1 MKSLKSLQSLQSLKS
16 LKPLLIVPLALL
28 ALASGSAQAAGLLQ
42 PVDRSVP
49 ALEIREH
56 HVRVV
61 VEDGYAITRVDQV
74 FANPNDLDL
83 EAIYSFPVP
92 ERAAVS
98 EFTVWIDG
106 QPVSGEVFEKE
117 RARELYEEERQAGRD
132 AGLAEQDDYR
142 TFDIAVQPVRAKQD
156 VRVRLAYLQPVTV
169 DTSIGRYVYPLEDGG
184 VDEERLSFWSYDEAV
199 RERFSFEMAFRSSWP
214 IDTFRLP
221 GHPQA
226 VIEQLSDQEWRV
238 SLAADAGSAATD
250 PAATDSTPDD
260 PETTKQAPA
269 PGGQAPAFRLDQDI
283 VVYWRQAD
291 GLPAAVELVAH
302 KPDPAGQ
309 GTFLMTVTPGNDLA
323 PIVEGRDWVF
333 VLDLSGSMAGK
344 YHSLV
349 EGLRRGLDRLPPG
362 DRFRVVLFNDRAW
375 ALTSAFL
382 PVDAANVE
390 RVMRRLGETAPDN
403 GTNLYAGLSL
413 GLDSLESDRSSALI
427 LVTDGVANV
436 GVTEK
441 RDFRD
446 LLTSHDVRLF
456 TFIMGNSA
464 NRPLLQGMADLSGGF
479 AMNLSNG
486 DDMAGKIL
494 EASSRL
500 THESLHDIVVEIDGV
515 KVRDMTRSPAGSL
528 YRGQQLMVMG
538 HYWGDGPADVTVRG
552 KISGEPR
559 VWRTRFDFPHSATLN
574 PELERLWAFAA
585 IDELQQSLDY
595 LGEGPD
601 LRQAIVDLAVDHGL
615 VTPHTSMLVLTEER
629 FTELGIER
637 NNRDR
642 LAQEAIA
649 AQARAAQ
656 AVRSHRVD
664 GQQPISSRPRAS
676 HGNGGGNMG
685 LGALLLLALL
695 GYRAFAGGRVPR
707 GA

>member
-1 MKSLKSLQSLQSLKS
+1 MNH
-16 LKPLLIVPLALL
+16 LKPVWIIPLALL

-42 PVDRSVP
+42 PVDQRLP
-49 ALEIREH
+49 ALEIRQH

-61 VEDGYAITRVDQV
+61 VEDGYAITRVEQV
-74 FANPNDLDL
+74 FANPHDLDL

-117 RARELYEEERQAGRD
+117 QARELYEEERQAGRD
-132 AGLAEQDDYR
+132 AALVEQDDYR
-142 TFDIAVQPVRAKQD
+142 TFDIAVQPVRANQD
-156 VRVRLAYLQPVTV
+156 VRIRLAYMQPVAV

-184 VDEERLSFWSYDEAV
+184 VDEERLGFWSYEEAV
-199 RERFSFEMAFRSSWP
+199 QERFSFEMSFRSSWP

-226 VIEQLSDQEWRV
+226 LVEQVSGEEWRV
-238 SLAADAGSAATD
+238 SLEAVSGGAASGPGAPNTNA
-250 PAATDSTPDD
+250 DD
-260 PETTKQAPA
+260 PDSSTRHHAA
-269 PGGQAPAFRLDQDI
+269 AGQAPAFRLDQDI

-323 PIVEGRDWVF
+323 PIAEGRDWVF

-349 EGLRRGLDRLPPG
+349 EGIRRGLGQLPPG

-375 ALTSAFL
+375 ELTSGYL
-382 PVDAANVE
+382 PVDTANVE
-390 RVMRRLGETAPDN
+390 RVIRQLGETRPDN
-403 GTNLYAGLSL
+403 GTNLYAGLDR
-413 GLDSLESDRSSALI
+413 GLDALEADRSSALI

-486 DDMAGKIL
+486 DDMAGKVM

-500 THESLHDIVVEIDGV
+500 THESLHDVVVEVEGV
-515 KVRDMTRSPAGSL
+515 RVRDMTRAPAGSL
-528 YRGQQLMVMG
+528 YRGQQLIVMG

-552 KISGEPR
+552 KVSGEPR
-559 VWRTRFDFPHSATLN
+559 VWRTRFDFPHNATLN

-601 LRQAIVDLAVDHGL
+601 LRQAIVDLAVEHGL
-615 VTPHTSMLVLTEER
+615 VTPHTSMLVMTEER
-629 FTELGIER
+629 FTELGVER
-637 NNRDR
+637 RNRDR
-642 LAQEAIA
+642 LAKEALA
-649 AQARAAQ
+649 QQARAAQ
-656 AVRSHRVD
+656 AVRNHQVD
-664 GQQPISSRPRAS
+664 GQQPLSSQPRAS

-685 LGALLLLALL
+685 LGALLLLVLL
-695 GYRAFAGGRVPR
+695 GYRAMAGRRPPQ
-707 GA
+707 AA